1 MDIDDIRFKIAAAR
15 RILARNGCESQV
27 AGHVSARAD
36 GEDAFWVSP
45 FEYFDE
51 TLPDRV
57 VKASFDLALLEGD
70 WEPSPAIQFH
80 AAIYRAR
87 PDVRSVIHTHSHWL
101 SVFAMK
107 PRSLG
112 MYNVGSVLFY
122 DDVAWYEDDGTH
134 PPVDGSLMAETLGAK
149 RVLVIK
155 NHGAVIASQSL
166 EHATIEALMLEVAA
180 RYHLEAER
188 YGGTEFP
195 EVETLRG
202 RGAYHKYFLPNM
214 WEANLRR
221 LQRSDPDLWEV
232 PDR

>member
-80 AAIYRAR
+80 AAIYQLASKACSAGQSVVEENLCLQPLAAFGRKR
-87 PDVRSVIHTHSHWL
+87 RSIFRHQ
-101 SVFAMK
+101 
-107 PRSLG
+107 P
-112 MYNVGSVLFY
+112 
-122 DDVAWYEDDGTH
+122 E
-134 PPVDGSLMAETLGAK
+134 
-149 RVLVIK
+149 
-155 NHGAVIASQSL
+155 AS
-166 EHATIEALMLEVAA
+166 A
-180 RYHLEAER
+180 
-188 YGGTEFP
+188 P
-195 EVETLRG
+195 
-202 RGAYHKYFLPNM
+202 
-214 WEANLRR
+214 
-221 LQRSDPDLWEV
+221 
-232 PDR
+232 